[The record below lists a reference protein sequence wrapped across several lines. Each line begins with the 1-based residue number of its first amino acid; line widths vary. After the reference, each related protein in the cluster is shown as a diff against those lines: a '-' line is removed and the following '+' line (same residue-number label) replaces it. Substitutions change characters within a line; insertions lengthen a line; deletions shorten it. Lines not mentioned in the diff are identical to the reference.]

1 MKKIFLSSIIVFWA
15 MTALAQTKN
24 FIDQPYIEVAGAAD
38 TTVTPNEIYIRITIS
53 EKDTRDRT
61 SVEELEGKMVAALKA
76 LGIDTEKELTT
87 SDMASNFR
95 SYLFRGKDVL
105 KAKEYILKVSD
116 AVMASNV
123 FMQLEALGISN
134 TSIDRVD
141 HSELKLFQNL
151 MRTRAVEDAKTRAVA
166 LTKPLAQTVGVAINI
181 IDNDAG
187 NVNGVLQGFTPGL
200 SITAARRTG
209 TEPERINFE
218 KIRVDADVNVKFVLK

>member
-1 MKKIFLSSIIVFWA
+1 MKKIFLSSVIVLWA

-38 TTVTPNEIYIRITIS
+38 TMVTPNEIYIRIAIS

-61 SVEELEGKMVAALKA
+61 SVEELERKMVAALKA

-95 SYLFRGKDVL
+95 SYLFKSKDVL

-141 HSELKLFQNL
+141 HSDLELFQNL

-166 LTKPLAQTVGVAINI
+166 LTKSLNQTVGVAINI
-181 IDNDAG
+181 IDDENYDLRRMG
-187 NVNGVLQGFTPGL
+187 NQLQEVVVTTMGRSQSALPKIEFK
-200 SITAARRTG
+200 
-209 TEPERINFE
+209 
-218 KIRVDADVNVKFVLK
+218 KIRVAANINVKFVLK